1 VINNEVGSVMI
12 MEYTS
17 VFDIPVKS
25 QFDEPNL
32 LDNYRGKVL
41 VFVNTTGHCGNI
53 PQ

>member
-1 VINNEVGSVMI
+1 MI